1 MRTIPKHELAGGF
14 FVVIVAG
21 VDIGNASTEVALAQ
35 VDGDSSLTFLA
46 SGITDTTGLKG
57 TQQNIHGIFSSLK
70 MALHKAGL
78 SLENLNTVSINEAAP
93 VIGDVAMEM
102 ITETIITESTIIG
115 HNPNTP
121 GGMGL
126 GIGYT
131 IKIEALDRTS
141 TDKDYIVLISGN
153 EGFEEAASM
162 INRATDKSISIKG
175 AIVQK
180 DDGVLIYN
188 RLENKI
194 PIVDEVTLIEKVP
207 LNMPAA
213 VEVAKPGAVVEVLS
227 NPYGVAKAFDL
238 TPDETKLIV
247 PIARALIGNR
257 SAVVI
262 KTPGGDVT
270 ERKIPAGTLQIIGAR
285 QKVNVNVDEGAER
298 IMKAVSETAPISD
311 VRGEPGTNAGGML
324 ERVRQVLSGLTGR
337 HPSDIKIHDILA
349 VDTFNPQRVSGG
361 VAGEFSMESAVG
373 LAAMVKSDKLQM
385 QQIAEELAGQFNI
398 PVTVGGVEADMAI
411 LGALTTPG
419 VSRPLA
425 IIDMGAGSTDASV
438 MTTSGEVRSVHLA
451 GAGDMVTLLIKTE
464 LGFDTS
470 DIAEDI
476 KKYPLARV
484 ESLFHIRHEDGSVE
498 FFKETLPP
506 HVFARN
512 IIIKDGEFVPVPT
525 NASIEKIKLVR
536 REAKSKVFVTNALRA
551 LKAVTLTGNIREI
564 EFVVLVGGSALDFEI
579 PQMVTDALSQYGIV
593 AGRGNVRGEEGPRNA
608 VATGLVL
615 SSKKGS
621 I

>member
-1 MRTIPKHELAGGF
+1 VDTI
-14 FVVIVAG
+14 AG

-35 VDGDSSLTFLA
+35 VDGNNSLTFLA

-70 MALHKAGL
+70 MALSKAGL
-78 SLENLNTVSINEAAP
+78 SLEDLNTVSINEAAP

-131 IKIEALDRTS
+131 IKIEELAQADN
-141 TDKDYIVLISGN
+141 DKDYIVLISGN
-153 EGFEEAASM
+153 VGFEEAAAM
-162 INRATDKSISIKG
+162 INRATIEDQSVKG

-207 LNMPAA
+207 LNMPAS

-285 QKVNVNVDEGAER
+285 QKVNVNVDEGADK
-298 IMKAVSETAPISD
+298 IMKAITETAPITD

-337 HPSDIKIHDILA
+337 HPSDIKIHDLLA

-385 QQIAEELAGQFNI
+385 QQIAEELAEQFNI

-438 MTTSGEVRSVHLA
+438 MTVNGAVRSVHLA

-464 LGFDTS
+464 LGLDTN

-512 IIIKDGEFVPVPT
+512 IIIKDGEFVPVPI
-525 NASIEKIKLVR
+525 NASIEKIKLIR

-551 LKAVTLTGNIREI
+551 LKSVTLTGNIREI

-615 SSKKGS
+615 SVSKSFKQA
-621 I
+621 